1 MFFNSLNKSFS
12 QLLRRLRHETSWLT
26 PEPPRRVNRM
36 VKWLAPGLLVKR
48 WLFLSVGG
56 VLLVGFG
63 ILISLRLTPVF
74 YTVQLLGSTLRFLT
88 TLIPTMSVDRWRS

>member
-12 QLLRRLRHETSWLT
+12 QLLRRLRNETNRLT
-26 PEPPRRVNRM
+26 PAPPRQVNRAL
-36 VKWLAPGLLVKR
+36 KWLAPGLLVKR

-56 VLLVGFG
+56 VLLVGVG

-74 YTVQLLGSTLRFLT
+74 YTVQFLGSTLRFLT
-88 TLIPTMSVDRWRS
+88 QLIPN